1 MPRLK
6 LHPSLTIGQ
15 SCSSANLMAHC
26 YLSHVTVK
34 YRSPRSQ
41 ASKKYKKLFILRKRG
56 VLKNKKT
63 KENKKSSENT
73 GKAQQTKPSISLT
86 HHPHNTFLPRHPK
99 HNPRTTIH
107 TVRFKNFRLYLS
119 HFLSIFLSLRKL
131 EEGNSIPFHPYNP
144 QRQESERFDSIV
156 FNFPFCHDGNYGNC
170 NLYNTKTTP
179 NL

>member
-1 MPRLK
+1 
-6 LHPSLTIGQ
+6 
-15 SCSSANLMAHC
+15 MAHC

-107 TVRFKNFRLYLS
+107 NPHSTLQKFSSLP
-119 HFLSIFLSLRKL
+119 LSLSLDFSFL
-131 EEGNSIPFHPYNP
+131 EKVRRREFNSIPSL
-144 QRQESERFDSIV
+144 QS
-156 FNFPFCHDGNYGNC
+156 
-170 NLYNTKTTP
+170 TKTRERKI
-179 NL
+179 

>member
-56 VLKNKKT
+56 VLKKQKNK
-63 KENKKSSENT
+63 
-73 GKAQQTKPSISLT
+73 
-86 HHPHNTFLPRHPK
+86 
-99 HNPRTTIH
+99 
-107 TVRFKNFRLYLS
+107 
-119 HFLSIFLSLRKL
+119 RKQK
-131 EEGNSIPFHPYNP
+131 I
-144 QRQESERFDSIV
+144 
-156 FNFPFCHDGNYGNC
+156 
-170 NLYNTKTTP
+170 K
-179 NL
+179 